1 MPRPDRPGEVA
12 ARRLLPRHLAGREQ
26 GPLFL
31 TDLALNPPPPPH
43 LAEAGV
49 QLPILMAK
57 SRHNSLISLAVYAQ
71 PTFDAVAAAT
81 AALDPDRR
89 H

>member
-1 MPRPDRPGEVA
+1 
-12 ARRLLPRHLAGREQ
+12 
-26 GPLFL
+26 L
-31 TDLALNPPPPPH
+31 TL
-43 LAEAGV
+43 
-49 QLPILMAK
+49 I
-57 SRHNSLISLAVYAQ
+57 SLISLAVYAQ

>member
-49 QLPILMAK
+49 QLPR
-57 SRHNSLISLAVYAQ
+57 SSWPR
-71 PTFDAVAAAT
+71 AAT